1 MFTSIDYEKFRTLRI
16 THVATRFEELIAD
29 EANDELT
36 PEQLF
41 LTAIDDALEQRRA
54 NRIAALI
61 RKAGFPIPTATI
73 AELDYREG
81 RGINPTRMRRYA
93 ARDWSAE
100 PVNLLINSPAGGGKT
115 YLACAIGIAACQNQ
129 HDVAYTRMDE
139 LARKLVIAR
148 GDAIAHQRL
157 LNELSDTDLL
167 IIDDFLT
174 VGIDPDAA
182 SDLFAIL
189 ANREHR
195 RPTVIASQSG
205 PDYWVTALPDRV
217 AADSIVN
224 RLANNAR
231 TINLGDVDMRRQR
244 AHQARQAD
252 TYWELAANRDRVAA
266 AINRLLPGRPTPA
279 TRSPDQSYRQAL
291 SPNQR
296 LVAHA
301 RCSKV
306 QCSGQGQ
313 DRTVEPSAQASAR
326 TPANGPRHGVRP
338 GAPAGSID
346 WTSKHQMSL
355 LADSPRVNLGTGHT
369 PPAPQYLIV
378 RSIFPAQGIDDQCPP
393 EP

>member
-73 AELDYREG
+73 AELDYRQG

-93 ARDWSAE
+93 AHDWSAE
-100 PVNLLINSPAGGGKT
+100 PVNLLINSPTGGGKT

-231 TINLGDVDMRRQR
+231 TINLGEVDMRRQR

-252 TYWELAANRDRVAA
+252 TYWEQPQTATGWQPPSTGCYPVA
-266 AINRLLPGRPTPA
+266 RHPLPGPQTRATDRPYLPTDQPTLPRHRDPYGAPAPPFRPTP
-279 TRSPDQSYRQAL
+279 T
-291 SPNQR
+291 QR
-296 LVAHA
+296 
-301 RCSKV
+301 R
-306 QCSGQGQ
+306 
-313 DRTVEPSAQASAR
+313 SAR
-326 TPANGPRHGVRP
+326 HHRRPEGRRDPRAAATDQRAPHRLDARGSGP
-338 GAPAGSID
+338 
-346 WTSKHQMSL
+346 
-355 LADSPRVNLGTGHT
+355 
-369 PPAPQYLIV
+369 
-378 RSIFPAQGIDDQCPP
+378 
-393 EP
+393 

>member
-73 AELDYREG
+73 AELDYRQG

-93 ARDWSAE
+93 AHDWSAE
-100 PVNLLINSPAGGGKT
+100 PVNLLINSPTGGGKT

-129 HDVAYTRMDE
+129 HDLAYTRMDE

-174 VGIDPDAA
+174 VGW
-182 SDLFAIL
+182 
-189 ANREHR
+189 
-195 RPTVIASQSG
+195 RPTGFV
-205 PDYWVTALPDRV
+205 
-217 AADSIVN
+217 
-224 RLANNAR
+224 
-231 TINLGDVDMRRQR
+231 
-244 AHQARQAD
+244 D
-252 TYWELAANRDRVAA
+252 TYIMPLAPFSCQFRVHTRRALD
-266 AINRLLPGRPTPA
+266 NPVPSVSSDDCSTLPRTRTTPA
-279 TRSPDQSYRQAL
+279 
-291 SPNQR
+291 
-296 LVAHA
+296 
-301 RCSKV
+301 
-306 QCSGQGQ
+306 
-313 DRTVEPSAQASAR
+313 
-326 TPANGPRHGVRP
+326 
-338 GAPAGSID
+338 
-346 WTSKHQMSL
+346 
-355 LADSPRVNLGTGHT
+355 
-369 PPAPQYLIV
+369 
-378 RSIFPAQGIDDQCPP
+378 
-393 EP
+393 